1 MRTARPLAVA
11 ARGIARLRCPPS
23 VAYNPAVDTRLLDL
37 DANAGPAAP
46 PRSRVLVF
54 GPVPHAS
61 PLLDDADTVR
71 LGDARAVADALHD
84 GGFTA
89 VVADPALLGHFF
101 DEYRRHALVFAHADR
116 GIAFTDLDGRVVWAN
131 PNLIAW
137 CGADPVGRHLLAAL
151 SAPTVS
157 SEQPDPMAALRRGE
171 SVAVRLHRTEG
182 TPEYLDLSAHP
193 VFAPD
198 GTVCQFLALCRNVS
212 AEVDQQ
218 KKLDALHQ
226 AGNELVELDAA
237 TIAEVSLP
245 ERVESLK
252 DNLRRL
258 IHDLLHYDIIEIRL
272 YDKRTNELR
281 PLLEEGMTPEAAKRR
296 LEALPEGN
304 GITGWVAYHRKSYL
318 CADASADPKYIAGAD
333 AARSSLTV
341 PLMYQNDLV
350 GTFNVESPRLNGFT
364 EEDLQFTELIGKE
377 IASALHTLDLLSAQQ
392 SCAATHSVELVS
404 REIALPIDEVIASA
418 AVLLKQLGDRD
429 DVVVRHLRKIVDNAR
444 QVKASVRR
452 VGDQAADAT
461 VTPAPRPL
469 TGRRVLVVEQD
480 ARLRREAHRVL
491 EGLGAMAET
500 VGTAAEGLA
509 LLAGVEYDAV
519 LMEVRPVDLG
529 GYDTYKAIRQIRP
542 GVPLAMTTG
551 FGYDVA
557 HSIVKARA
565 DGMKHVLFK
574 PFKPDQ
580 LVAAVL
586 DFPKK

>member
-1 MRTARPLAVA
+1 VLPAGTAR
-11 ARGIARLRCPPS
+11 RIARLRPRRF
-23 VAYNPAVDTRLLDL
+23 VAYNPDVDSRLLDL
-37 DANAGPAAP
+37 DANSGPAAP
-46 PRSRVLVF
+46 PRPRVLVF
-54 GPVPHAS
+54 GPVPHTS
-61 PLLDDADTVR
+61 PLLGDAPTVR
-71 LGDARAVADALHD
+71 LGDAKAVADALHD
-84 GGFTA
+84 GGFSA
-89 VVADPALLGHFF
+89 VVADPAVLTHFF
-101 DEYRRHALVFAHADR
+101 DEYRRNALILSHAAR

-131 PNLIAW
+131 PKLSEW
-137 CGADPVGRHLLAAL
+137 CVGEPVGRHLLAAL
-151 SAPTVS
+151 SAPTAAS
-157 SEQPDPMAALRRGE
+157 DTPDPIAALRGGR
-171 SVAVRLHRTEG
+171 SVDVRVHRTEG
-182 TPEYLDLSAHP
+182 TPEYLDVTAHP

-198 GTVCQFLALCRNVS
+198 GTVCQFLALCRNVTG
-212 AEVDQQ
+212 EVDQQ

-258 IHDLLHYDIIEIRL
+258 IHDLLHYDIIEVRL
-272 YDKRTNELR
+272 YDKRSNELR
-281 PLLEEGMTPEAAKRR
+281 PLLEEGMTPQAAARR

-304 GITGWVAYHRKSYL
+304 GITGWVAYHRQSYL
-318 CADASADPKYIAGAD
+318 CGDAAADPKYLAGAD

-341 PLMYQNDLV
+341 PLMFQNDLV
-350 GTFNVESPRLNGFT
+350 GTFNVESPRLNGFS

-377 IASALHTLDLLSAQQ
+377 IAAALHTLDLLSAQQ

-452 VGDQAADAT
+452 VGDQAADSTLA
-461 VTPAPRPL
+461 PAPRPL

-491 EGLGAMAET
+491 EGLGATAET

-509 LLAGVEYDAV
+509 LLAGVDYDAV
-519 LMEVRPVDLG
+519 LMEVRPIDLG
-529 GYDTYKAIRQIRP
+529 GYDTYKAVRQIRP

-565 DGMKHVLFK
+565 DGMKYVLFK

-586 DFPKK
+586 DLPKQ

>member
-1 MRTARPLAVA
+1 V
-11 ARGIARLRCPPS
+11 S
-23 VAYNPAVDTRLLDL
+23 YNPRVDSPLLEL
-37 DANAGPAAP
+37 DDDTGAITP
-46 PRSRVLVF
+46 PRARVLVF
-54 GPVPHAS
+54 GQVPPTS
-61 PLLDDADTVR
+61 PLLAGSETVR
-71 LGDARAVADALHD
+71 LPDAKAVADALHD
-84 GGFTA
+84 GGFAA
-89 VVADPALLGHFF
+89 VVAEPALLTAFF
-101 DEYRRHALVFAHADR
+101 DEYRRNSLILSHAAR
-116 GIAFTDLDGRVVWAN
+116 GIAFTDLNGQVVWAN
-131 PNLIAW
+131 TRMHEW
-137 CGADPVGRHLLAAL
+137 CSSDPTGRHLLAAL

-157 SEQPDPMAALRRGE
+157 SETADPLAALRRGQ
-171 SVAVRLHRTEG
+171 SVDVRMHRTAG
-182 TPEYLDLSAHP
+182 SPEYLEITAHP

-212 AEVDQQ
+212 SEVEQQ

-237 TIAEVSLP
+237 TIAEVSVP

-258 IHDLLHYDIIEIRL
+258 IHDLLHYDIIEVRL

-304 GITGWVAYHRKSYL
+304 GITGWVAFHRQSYL
-318 CADASADPKYIAGAD
+318 CTDAATDPKYIAGAD

-341 PLMYQNDLV
+341 PLVYAHELV
-350 GTFNVESPRLNGFT
+350 GTFNVESPRLNGFS
-364 EEDLQFTELIGKE
+364 EEDLQFTELFSKE
-377 IASALHTLDLLSAQQ
+377 IAAALHTLELLTAQQ

-429 DVVVRHLRKIVDNAR
+429 DVVVNHLRKIVTNAR

-452 VGDQAADAT
+452 VGEQAADGTA
-461 VTPAPRPL
+461 TPAPRPL
-469 TGRRVLVVEQD
+469 MNKRVLVIEQD
-480 ARLRREAHRVL
+480 GRMRREAHRVL
-491 EGLGAMAET
+491 EGMGAMAET

-509 LLAGVEYDAV
+509 LLAGVDYDAV
-519 LMEVRPVDLG
+519 LVEVRPPDLG
-529 GYDTYKAIRQIRP
+529 GYDTFKSIRQTRP
-542 GVPLAMTTG
+542 GVPVAFTTG
-551 FGYDVA
+551 FGYDAA

-565 DGMKHVLFK
+565 DGLKYVLFK

-586 DFPKK
+586 DLPKKV